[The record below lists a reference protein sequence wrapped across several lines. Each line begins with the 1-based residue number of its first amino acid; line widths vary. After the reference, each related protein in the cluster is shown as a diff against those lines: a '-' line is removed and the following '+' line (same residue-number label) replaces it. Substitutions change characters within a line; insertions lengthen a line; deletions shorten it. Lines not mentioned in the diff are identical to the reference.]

1 MIRAMIY
8 SLFLIISGIFSS
20 TPTNAYYL
28 TAHDFKFNDING
40 NELNLKEYKGKVI
53 LMVNVASRCGF
64 TRQYEGL
71 QAIWDQ
77 YKDKDFILLGV
88 PSNDFYQ
95 ELSTEEEVKNFC
107 DLTFGVNFPMTKIT
121 PVRGKDAHPFY
132 KWAKSTYGTK
142 TVPKWNFYKLLI
154 DKDGKVVET
163 YSSMTSPT
171 DNKLISK
178 IESLINS

>member
-1 MIRAMIY
+1 
-8 SLFLIISGIFSS
+8 
-20 TPTNAYYL
+20 
-28 TAHDFKFNDING
+28 
-40 NELNLKEYKGKVI
+40 
-53 LMVNVASRCGF
+53 MVNVASRCGF

-121 PVRGKDAHPFY
+121 PVRDKTHPN

-154 DKDGKVVET
+154 DKDGKVDET